1 MKMDDAID
9 VLHARFEAE
18 ETAKKQALL
27 DEIKQAQDRIVTKD
41 KAIEELK
48 FERGLIFNDF
58 LSIINN
64 KLRMSP
70 FNIFCGFNDDVFWKA
85 WRWVNHKDTVDK
97 ELKEG
102 EITEEDYKNHKLFF
116 TMTVNS
122 VKEHFFGD
130 LKNKV
135 KFKELIKHWTTGY
148 DYTYTYKG
156 QEITVFIPLFLADER
171 CWSEALGGY
180 KVTYKESE
188 YCHGLVCGGLD
199 YKKVAKELQDWML
212 AEGWKKNK

>member
-1 MKMDDAID
+1 MEIDNAIEE
-9 VLHARFEAE
+9 LNARFEAE
-18 ETAKKQALL
+18 EAVKKQALL
-27 DEIKQAQDRIVTKD
+27 DEIKQAQDRIAAKD

-58 LSIINN
+58 LSIIND
-64 KLRMSP
+64 KLRRSS
-70 FNIFCGFNDDVFWKA
+70 FNIFYGFNPDIFWEA

-97 ELKEG
+97 ELKDG

-148 DYTYTYKG
+148 DYVYTYKG
-156 QEITVFIPLFLADER
+156 QEITILIPLFSADEKS
-171 CWSEALGGY
+171 WPEALGGY
-180 KVTYKESE
+180 RVNYKASE
-188 YCHGLVCGGLD
+188 YCYGWVCGGLD

-212 AEGWKKNK
+212 AEGWKKGE

>member
-1 MKMDDAID
+1 MKMDNAMEE
-9 VLHARFEAE
+9 LHARFEAE

-27 DEIKQAQDRIVTKD
+27 DEIKQAQDRIVAKD

-58 LSIINN
+58 LGIINN

-70 FNIFCGFNDDVFWKA
+70 FNIFYGFNDDMFWKA
-85 WRWVNHKDTVDK
+85 WRWANHKDTVDK
-97 ELKEG
+97 EFKDG

-122 VKEHFFGD
+122 VKEQFFGD

-156 QEITVFIPLFLADER
+156 QEITIFIPLFFADER
-171 CWSEALGGY
+171 SWSEALGGY
-180 KVTYKESE
+180 KVSYKESE
-188 YCHGLVCGGLD
+188 YCNGLVCGGLD

-212 AEGWKKNK
+212 AEGWKKGE